1 MDAYGTMSQQT
12 TSDAR
17 TAWKQ
22 ELPALVG
29 PSVTLR
35 EPTAADL
42 ESVIEILL
50 TSESVRFGIAADIAD
65 TVVAAFIE
73 QARADRAAGRAYTY
87 LATVSASGR
96 TVGLFQVRA
105 LDPVFENA
113 EWEASLLPSV
123 RGTGLFMECAQLVA
137 TFAFRTLG
145 SHRLESRVLFENGRA
160 NGALR
165 KLGAVQEGVLRRSLR
180 RDGRYYDQ
188 VLWSLLAGDWTGRR
202 LPAGEWVH

>member
-1 MDAYGTMSQQT
+1 MSQHAT
-12 TSDAR
+12 NDAR
-17 TAWKQ
+17 TSWKQ

-35 EPTAADL
+35 EPTLADL

-50 TSESVRFGIAADIAD
+50 TAESVRFGIGTDIAD
-65 TVVAAFIE
+65 TVVTAFVE
-73 QARADRAAGRAYTY
+73 QAWADRAAGRGCTY
-87 LATVSASGR
+87 LATVTASGR
-96 TVGLFQVRA
+96 AVGLFRVRA

-113 EWEASLLPSV
+113 EWEASLLPSL

-180 RDGRYYDQ
+180 RDGHYHDQ
-188 VLWSLLAGDWTGRR
+188 VLWSLLASDWTGRR
-202 LPAGEWVH
+202 PPAGEWVH

>member
-1 MDAYGTMSQQT
+1 MSQHTTGDSAQT
-12 TSDAR
+12 T
-17 TAWKQ
+17 WKQ

-29 PSVTLR
+29 ASVTLR
-35 EPTAADL
+35 EPTMADL

-50 TSESVRFGIAADIAD
+50 TAESVRFGIGADIAD
-65 TVVAAFIE
+65 SVVAAFIE
-73 QARADRAAGRAYTY
+73 RTRADRMAGRGCTY
-87 LATVSASGR
+87 LASVTTSGR
-96 TVGLFQVRA
+96 PVGLFQVRA

-123 RGTGLFMECAQLVA
+123 RGTGLFLECAQLVA
-137 TFAFRTLG
+137 SFAFRTLG

-180 RDGRYYDQ
+180 RDGRYHDQ
-188 VLWSLLAGDWTGRR
+188 VLWSLLASDWTGRR
-202 LPAGEWVH
+202 RAAGEWVH